1 MRREE
6 LPQMETNEHAQRE
19 RYREVEST
27 VVKLV
32 EEIEGVERKREAKRV
47 GECGHEQH
55 LVDYRTKQ
63 ILTMMGQVAFKR
75 AYYHCQG
82 EKEQQGEQ
90 GDQK

>member
-1 MRREE
+1 
-6 LPQMETNEHAQRE
+6 
-19 RYREVEST
+19 
-27 VVKLV
+27 
-32 EEIEGVERKREAKRV
+32 V